1 MELMP
6 YVVLPPVITRSALL
20 VEVFCS
26 MLQDYDYLKFGQ
38 RALLGSITCCYFG
51 ATSTLLFDM
60 QQLHGISYMF

>member
-1 MELMP
+1 MP
-6 YVVLPPVITRSALL
+6 YVLLPPVVTKSALL
-20 VEVFCS
+20 LEVFCS

-38 RALLGSITCCYFG
+38 SSTGIDYLLACCYFG